1 MTDFQQ
7 YFDES
12 HQLIRDSV
20 RRFVEREVL
29 PYIDEWPS
37 PMASFPY

>member
-20 RRFVEREVL
+20 RRFV
-29 PYIDEWPS
+29 
-37 PMASFPY
+37 

>member
-20 RRFVEREVL
+20 RRFVEREEFL
-29 PYIDEWPS
+29 HER
-37 PMASFPY
+37 F